1 MKLNSKLTP
10 GESSQETNVK
20 QEVAFERPPVVLRSR
35 LHSSRIGEWCVEK
48 LLFVAAA
55 FSIVVTLGIVGILV
69 FESIPFFKVVSLKD
83 FFFDPYWT
91 PMFADPHFGISS
103 LLSGTLVTTFVAL
116 SVAIP
121 VGSIIAI
128 YLSEYASSRVRET
141 LKPILE
147 LLSAIPTVVY
157 GYFALLV
164 VTPIL
169 QKIFLSVFGSE
180 LISGFSMLSAGLV
193 MGVMIIPYV
202 SSLSEDAMRAVP
214 MELREA
220 SYALG
225 STRLQTS
232 LGVVVPAAFSGITA
246 AYILAIS
253 RAVGETMIVAIAAGM
268 QPTLTLN
275 PLEPAAT
282 ITAFIVQVSL
292 GDLPHGTI
300 GYQSIFVA
308 GLSLLILTLLF
319 NLLGHWMRKK
329 YREAY

>member
-1 MKLNSKLTP
+1 
-10 GESSQETNVK
+10 
-20 QEVAFERPPVVLRSR
+20 
-35 LHSSRIGEWCVEK
+35 
-48 LLFVAAA
+48 
-55 FSIVVTLGIVGILV
+55 
-69 FESIPFFKVVSLKD
+69 
-83 FFFDPYWT
+83 
-91 PMFADPHFGISS
+91 
-103 LLSGTLVTTFVAL
+103 
-116 SVAIP
+116 
-121 VGSIIAI
+121 
-128 YLSEYASSRVRET
+128 
-141 LKPILE
+141 
-147 LLSAIPTVVY
+147 
-157 GYFALLV
+157 
-164 VTPIL
+164 
-169 QKIFLSVFGSE
+169 
-180 LISGFSMLSAGLV
+180 
-193 MGVMIIPYV
+193 
-202 SSLSEDAMRAVP
+202 